1 MQKFDV
7 NNLEFQ
13 YIQALLYDTFIPT
26 IPVFSYVPTK
36 EELKEMYEKDSYT
49 SMCIIPS
56 YVISFNKEGEI
67 QQRTPYE
74 FGKFYPGITTNFINV
89 QNYYNSSLHEA
100 LGNYL
105 RAYRDYYQIDLMP
118 LYNCFPNR
126 YINTFSL
133 PIKYKTDETDVYHI
147 PHGVT
152 PPNSRTTIAVIPVR
166 NNCTYQ
172 IAYDS
177 RGAALTAQYCYLKG
191 NELLVCPSP
200 NVLQDVVDP
209 MPSLKIQTSW
219 EAPQTITVN
228 INGSSE
234 KPFDPVHSRASDKY
248 LYLLIEL
255 PTDNPSSLVV
265 LERFSDYDYCLHPQ
279 LLKTN
284 TYSQVAFSDK
294 LFQYLTHNVIVP
306 GYQFQS
312 SIAEIQK
319 VLASKAFE
327 EMYKTRLD
335 KYIPGTFDTGF
346 NSTHSVIYTAFRN
359 IKVVYTST
367 LGPEPIRDFTGYID
381 KDVEDLILKARSTNI
396 KTDTITTTGY

>member
-26 IPVFSYVPTK
+26 IPIFSYIPTK
-36 EELKEMYEKDSYT
+36 ETLKEMYRKDSYT

-67 QQRTPYE
+67 QQRTSYE

-89 QNYYNSSLHEA
+89 QNYYNSNLHEA
-100 LGNYL
+100 LGKYL
-105 RAYRDYYQIDLMP
+105 RAYRDYYQIDLLP

-126 YINTFSL
+126 YIDNFSL
-133 PIKYKTDETDVYHI
+133 PIKYGSGEHYI
-147 PHGVT
+147 PYGVT
-152 PPNSRTTIAVIPVR
+152 PPNPRTTIAVIPVR

-172 IAYDS
+172 VAYES
-177 RGAALTAQYCYLKG
+177 QGAALTAQYCYLEG
-191 NELLVCPSP
+191 SELLICPSP
-200 NVLQDVVDP
+200 NVIQDIVTP
-209 MPSLKIQTSW
+209 MSSFKITASW
-219 EAPQTITVN
+219 ESPQIITVK
-228 INGSSE
+228 INGNSE
-234 KPFDPVHSRASDKY
+234 DNTVPVHSRASDKY
-248 LYLLIEL
+248 LYLLVEL
-255 PTDNPSSLVV
+255 PKDNPSSLVV
-265 LERFSDYDYCLHPQ
+265 LERFSEYDYCLHPH

-312 SIAEIQK
+312 SIAEIQNI
-319 VLASKAFE
+319 LASNAFDK
-327 EMYKTRLD
+327 MYNTRLD
-335 KYIPGTFDTGF
+335 KYIPGTFDTGV
-346 NSTHSVIYTAFRN
+346 NSTHSVIYNAFRN
-359 IKVVYTST
+359 TKVVYTST

-381 KDVEDLILKARSTNI
+381 KDVEDLILKAKSTKI